1 MSTVET
7 PGTGET
13 VAPTA
18 TTVHDVADHESE
30 HHHPTD
36 SRYIV
41 IALILAGITAL
52 EVAASYID
60 LGPIFLPALLGMMAV
75 KFLIVARVFMHLQF
89 DNKVFSWMFY
99 TGLLL
104 ALFVYLV
111 ALFTFRFFDS

>member
-7 PGTGET
+7 PGTDET

-18 TTVHDVADHESE
+18 TTVHDTADHENE

-36 SRYIV
+36 NRYIV
-41 IALILAGITAL
+41 IALILAVITAA

-60 LGPIFLPALLGMMAV
+60 LGPVFLPALLGMMAV

-89 DNKVFSWMFY
+89 DNKVFSWMFF
-99 TGLLL
+99 TGLIL
-104 ALFVYLV
+104 ALFVYLA
-111 ALFTFRFFDS
+111 ALLTFQFFAG